1 MQRVQD
7 TPAYKR
13 DQSYRRKYGISYKQ
27 FVDMRKAQG
36 DRCAICG
43 GRVPRVS
50 LWVLDHC
57 HETGLVRGV
66 LCRPCN
72 SLLGAAADDPDILD
86 AAAKYIRES
95 DAYKVRHQRTEKRG
109 EA

>member
-1 MQRVQD
+1 MRNLQD

-13 DQSYRRKYGISYKQ
+13 DQSYLRKYGITHKQ
-27 FVDMRKAQG
+27 FVEMRKAQG

-72 SLLGAAADDPDILD
+72 ALLGNAADDPAILD
-86 AAAKYIRES
+86 AASKYIRAS
-95 DAYKVRHQRTEKRG
+95 DAYKVRRRP
-109 EA
+109 